1 MWIILN
7 EEERAFMD
15 RTLMRTSEYKKISI
29 EETLG
34 KLQTSAAGLKESEA
48 VNRLQIDGYNEIT
61 EKKQNPLL
69 QFVSRYWGPM
79 PWLLELAMV
88 LSFLLDRPL
97 EGIIILVLL
106 TVNAVIGYIHSRNS
120 QRAVELLK
128 NKLAVKARIL
138 REGNMALRNAREV
151 VPGDIIM
158 VKLGDIVPADAKIIG
173 DTVSVDESSLTGE
186 SLPKE
191 AHQSDIVYSGSI
203 VKRGETR
210 CVVVN
215 TGASTYF
222 GRTAELV
229 KIAKPKSHQEEVMMT
244 IVKYMMYLGIAASL
258 IVAVYAVIMGFKLIL
273 IVTFIVTFLMGA
285 VPVALPAVLTIVQAA
300 GAVELSKKNILVTKL
315 DSVEDASSIDIL
327 CLDKTGTITQNNLSV
342 TDSVSFNGCTKEDV
356 IRLAMLASQEKGMD
370 AIDLAVIAYGK
381 SLGIDKTV
389 ASYRQLSFTPF
400 DPSIKRTEAVIAD
413 GAEEFKVVKGAA
425 QTIIGLSKGM
435 DKDTMEKIEAA
446 VKEFS
451 VKGYRTLAVGR
462 SQGSD
467 SGELKFVGLV
477 ALADPPRKCAAK
489 MIEEIRALG
498 IKPMMLTGDHAA
510 IAKEIARQVG
520 IGSNIISMTDIKDL
534 PEEEQVKIVKQ
545 SDGFAQIYPEDKYKI
560 VKLLQSSGHT
570 VGMTGDG
577 VNDAPALKQA
587 EMGIAVN
594 NSTDVAKAS
603 ASVVLTEDGI
613 NVIVDAIKVSRET
626 FQRMLSWVINK
637 ETKVIGFV
645 GVLTVGFFWLHR
657 LVLSLLGMSLL
668 VFANDFITMS
678 LATDNVKHTSNP
690 NTWNVKNITLA
701 SLALGILLI
710 LETLAVMVIG
720 KLYFHITDK
729 QMPTLVL
736 LNLVFA
742 SQFRI
747 LIVRERQRFWSSL
760 PGRELLLSTFAA
772 LVLFVLLGTYGWIIP
787 SMSFYKVL
795 LVLGLSALF
804 TLGLDFPKY
813 SLFKK
818 FGL

>member
-1 MWIILN
+1 
-7 EEERAFMD
+7 MD
-15 RTLMRTSEYKKISI
+15 RTTIKTSEYKKISI
-29 EETLG
+29 EETLK
-34 KLQTSAAGLKESEA
+34 KLQTSTAGLKESEA
-48 VNRLQIDGYNEIT
+48 VDRQKIDGFNEIT
-61 EKKQNPLL
+61 EKKQNPFLE
-69 QFVSRYWGPM
+69 FISRYWGPM
-79 PWLLELAMV
+79 PWLLELAMI

-106 TVNAVIGYIHSRNS
+106 TINATIGYLHSRNS

-128 NKLAVKARIL
+128 NKLAVKARVL
-138 REGNMALRNAREV
+138 REGNLAIRNAREV
-151 VPGDIIM
+151 VPGDVIM
-158 VKLGDIVPADAKIIG
+158 IKLGDIVPADAKIIG
-173 DTVSVDESSLTGE
+173 DTISVDESSLTGE

-191 AHQSDIVYSGSI
+191 AHRSDIVYSGSI

-215 TGASTYF
+215 TGANTYF

-258 IVAVYAVIMGFKLIL
+258 IVAGYALIMGFKPIL

-300 GAVELSKKNILVTKL
+300 GAVDLSKKNILVTKL

-356 IRLAMLASQEKGMD
+356 VRLAMLASQEKGMD
-370 AIDLAVIAYGK
+370 AIDLAIIANGK
-381 SLGIDKTV
+381 SLGIDKVV
-389 ASYRQLSFTPF
+389 ASYNQVSFTPF
-400 DPSIKRTEAVIAD
+400 DPSIRRTEAIIE
-413 GAEEFKVVKGAA
+413 GSGERFKVVKGAA
-425 QTIIGLSKGM
+425 QTVISLSKGM
-435 DKDTMEKIEAA
+435 DKDTTEKVEAA

-451 VKGYRTLAVGR
+451 LKGYRTLAVGR
-462 SQGSD
+462 TQGGD
-467 SGELKFVGLV
+467 SGDLKFVGLV

-489 MIEEIRALG
+489 MIEELRALG

-520 IGSNIISMTDIKDL
+520 IGGNIISMTDIKDL
-534 PEEEQVKIVKQ
+534 SEEEQIKIVKQ

-645 GVLTVGFFWLHR
+645 GVLTVGFFWLHK

-678 LATDNVKHTSNP
+678 LATDNVQHTSNP
-690 NTWNVKNITLA
+690 NTWNVKDITLA
-701 SLALGILLI
+701 SLFLGVLLI
-710 LETLAVMVIG
+710 LETIVVMIIG
-720 KLYFHITDK
+720 IRYFNITDK

-747 LIVRERQRFWSSL
+747 LIVRERQHFWSSM

-772 LVLFVLLGTYGWIIP
+772 LVLFVILGTFGWLMP
-787 SMSFYKVL
+787 SLTLYKVL

-804 TLGLDFPKY
+804 TLALDFPKY
-813 SLFKK
+813 SIFRKL
-818 FGL
+818 GL

>member
-1 MWIILN
+1 MNLIV
-7 EEERAFMD
+7 
-15 RTLMRTSEYKKISI
+15 MRTSEYKKISI
-29 EETLG
+29 DETL
-34 KLQTSAAGLKESEA
+34 KNLQTSVDGLNESDALERQK
-48 VNRLQIDGYNEIT
+48 NLGYNEIT
-61 EKKQNPLL
+61 EKKQNPFLG
-69 QFVSRYWGPM
+69 FISRYWGTM
-79 PWLLELAMV
+79 PWLLELAML

-97 EGIIILVLL
+97 EGIIILILL
-106 TVNAVIGYIHSRNS
+106 TINATIGYIHSRNS

-138 REGNMALRNAREV
+138 RDGNLAIRSAREV

-158 VKLGDIVPADAKIIG
+158 IKLGDIIPADAKIIG
-173 DTVSVDESSLTGE
+173 DPISVDESSLTGE

-191 AHQSDIVYSGSI
+191 AHQSDIVYSGST

-215 TGASTYF
+215 TGSKTYF

-244 IVKYMMYLGIAASL
+244 IVKYMMYLGIVASL
-258 IVAVYAVIMGFKLIL
+258 IVAGYAVIMGFKPIL

-300 GAVELSKKNILVTKL
+300 GAVDLSKKNILVTKL
-315 DSVEDASSIDIL
+315 DAVEDASSIDIL

-342 TDSVSFNGCTKEDV
+342 TDCVSFNGCKKEDV

-370 AIDLAVIAYGK
+370 AIDLAILANGK
-381 SLGIDKTV
+381 SLGIDKIIE
-389 ASYRQLSFTPF
+389 SYKQTSFTPF
-400 DPSIKRTEAVIAD
+400 DPSIKRTEAIIED
-413 GAEEFKVVKGAA
+413 GTDRFKVVKGAA
-425 QTIIGLSKGM
+425 QTVLGLSKDM
-435 DKDTMEKIEAA
+435 DKDTIEQVEAA
-446 VKEFS
+446 IKEFS
-451 VKGYRTLAVGR
+451 LKGYRTLAIGR
-462 SQGSD
+462 TQGSENGD
-467 SGELKFVGLV
+467 LKFVGLV

-489 MIEEIRALG
+489 MIEEIKALG
-498 IKPMMLTGDHAA
+498 IKPMMLTGDHVA
-510 IAKEIARQVG
+510 IAKEIAQQVG
-520 IGSNIISMTDIKDL
+520 IGSNVIRLTDIKDL
-534 PEEEQVKIVKQ
+534 SEEEQIKIVKQ
-545 SDGFAQIYPEDKYKI
+545 SDGFAQIYPEDKYRI

-587 EMGIAVN
+587 EMGIAVS

-645 GVLTVGFFWLHR
+645 GVLTVGFFWLHK

-690 NTWNVKNITLA
+690 NTWDVKNITVA
-701 SLALGILLI
+701 SLVLGILLI
-710 LETLAVMVIG
+710 LETIVVMIIG
-720 KLYFHITDK
+720 KRYFNITDE

-747 LIVRERQRFWSSL
+747 LIVRERQHFWSSL
-760 PGRELLLSTFAA
+760 PGRELLISTIAA
-772 LVLFVLLGTYGWIIP
+772 LVLFVILGVFGWIIP
-787 SMSFYKVL
+787 PIKLSTVL

-804 TLGLDFPKY
+804 TLALDFPKY
-813 SLFKK
+813 YIFKK
-818 FGL
+818 VGL

>member
-1 MWIILN
+1 MDLKIIK
-7 EEERAFMD
+7 
-15 RTLMRTSEYKKISI
+15 TSEYKALSI
-29 EETLG
+29 EETLKG
-34 KLQTSAAGLKESEA
+34 LQTSEVGLKDADVSE
-48 VNRLQIDGYNEIT
+48 RQKIFGYNEIT
-61 EKKQNPLL
+61 EKKKSPFLA
-69 QFVSRYWGPM
+69 FISRYWGPM
-79 PWLLELAMV
+79 PWLLELAMI
-88 LSFLLDRPL
+88 LSFLLDRPI
-97 EGIIILVLL
+97 EGVIILLLL
-106 TVNAVIGYIHSRNS
+106 TINATIGYMHSRNS

-128 NKLAVKARIL
+128 SKLAVKARVIRDGKL
-138 REGNMALRNAREV
+138 TVVNAREL
-151 VPGDIIM
+151 VPGDIIII
-158 VKLGDIVPADAKIIG
+158 KLGDVIPADAKIIG
-173 DTVSVDESSLTGE
+173 DPVSVDESSLTGE

-191 AHQSDIVYSGSI
+191 ARTSDVVFSGST
-203 VKRGETR
+203 VKRGETK

-215 TGASTYF
+215 TGSNTYF

-244 IVKYMMYLGIAASL
+244 IVKYMMYLGIVAS
-258 IVAVYAVIMGFKLIL
+258 IVVSGYAIIMHVKPIL

-300 GAVELSKKNILVTKL
+300 GAVELSKKNVLVTRL

-327 CLDKTGTITQNNLSV
+327 CLDKTGTITQNNLTV
-342 TDSVSFNGCTKEDV
+342 TDSIPFNGCKKEDV

-370 AIDLAVIAYGK
+370 AIDLAILSYGRTH
-381 SLGIDKTV
+381 SIDKLV
-389 ASYRQLSFTPF
+389 ESYKQLSFTPF
-400 DPSIKRTEAVIAD
+400 DPSIKRTEAIVE
-413 GAEEFKVVKGAA
+413 GNGERFKVVKGAA
-425 QTIIGLSKGM
+425 QTIISLSKEM
-435 DKDTMEKIEAA
+435 DKDTTEKIEAA
-446 VKEFS
+446 VKDLS
-451 VKGYRTLAVGR
+451 LKGYRTLAVGR
-462 SQGSD
+462 TLESD
-467 SGELKFVGLV
+467 SGELKFVGLI

-489 MIEEIRALG
+489 MIEEIKSLG
-498 IKPMMLTGDHAA
+498 IKPMMLTGDHVA
-510 IAKEIARQVG
+510 IAREIAKQVG
-520 IGSNIISMTDIKDL
+520 IGSNVIRLSDIKDL
-534 PEEEQVKIVKQ
+534 KEEEQLDIVKN
-545 SDGFAQIYPEDKYKI
+545 SDGFAQIYPEDKYRI
-560 VKLLQSSGHT
+560 VKLLQTSGHT

-587 EMGIAVN
+587 EMGIAVS

-690 NTWNVKNITLA
+690 NTWNVKDITLA
-701 SLALGILLI
+701 SLVLGVLLI
-710 LETLAVMVIG
+710 LETVLVMIIG
-720 KLYFHITDK
+720 KRYFHITDT

-742 SQFRI
+742 SQFRV
-747 LIVRERQRFWSSL
+747 LIVRERQHFWSSM
-760 PGRELLLSTFAA
+760 PGRELLISTIVT
-772 LVLFVLLGTYGWIIP
+772 LILFVVLGTVGWLMP
-787 SMSFYKVL
+787 SLPLYKVL

-804 TLGLDFPKY
+804 TLALDFPKY
-813 SLFKK
+813 YIFQRL
-818 FGL
+818 GL

>member
-1 MWIILN
+1 
-7 EEERAFMD
+7 MD
-15 RTLMRTSEYKKISI
+15 PKVMRTSEYKKISI
-29 EETLG
+29 EETL
-34 KLQTSAAGLKESEA
+34 KNLQTSMDGLKESDA
-48 VNRLQIDGYNEIT
+48 LDRQKSFGYNEIT
-61 EKKQNPLL
+61 EKKQNPFLG
-69 QFVSRYWGPM
+69 FISRYWGPM
-79 PWLLELAMV
+79 PWLLELAMI

-106 TVNAVIGYIHSRNS
+106 TVNATIGYIHSRNS

-138 REGNMALRNAREV
+138 RDGNLAIRNAREV
-151 VPGDIIM
+151 VPGDVIM
-158 VKLGDIVPADAKIIG
+158 IKLGDIIPADAKIIG
-173 DTVSVDESSLTGE
+173 DTISVDESSLTGE

-191 AHQSDIVYSGSI
+191 AHQSDIVYSGST

-215 TGASTYF
+215 TGSNTYF

-258 IVAVYAVIMGFKLIL
+258 IVAGYAVIMHFELIL
-273 IVTFIVTFLMGA
+273 IITFIVTFLMGA

-342 TDSVSFNGCTKEDV
+342 TDSVSFNGCRKEDV

-370 AIDLAVIAYGK
+370 AIDLAILAHGK
-381 SLGIDKTV
+381 SLGIDKV
-389 ASYRQLSFTPF
+389 IESYKQTSFTPF
-400 DPSIKRTEAVIAD
+400 DPSIKRTEAIIED
-413 GAEEFKVVKGAA
+413 GTDRFKVVKGAA
-425 QTIIGLSKGM
+425 QTVIGLSKGM
-435 DKDTMEKIEAA
+435 DKDTMENVEAA

-451 VKGYRTLAVGR
+451 LKGYRTLAIGR
-462 SQGSD
+462 TQGSENGD
-467 SGELKFVGLV
+467 LKFVGLI

-489 MIEEIRALG
+489 MIEEIKALG
-498 IKPMMLTGDHAA
+498 IKPIMLTGDHVA
-510 IAKEIARQVG
+510 IAKEIAQQVG
-520 IGSNIISMTDIKDL
+520 IGSNVIRLTDIKDL
-534 PEEEQVKIVKQ
+534 TEEEQIKIVKQ
-545 SDGFAQIYPEDKYKI
+545 SDGFAQIYPEDKYRI

-587 EMGIAVN
+587 EMGIAVS

-613 NVIVDAIKVSRET
+613 NVIVDAIKVSRQT

-645 GVLTVGFFWLHR
+645 GVLTVGFFWLHK

-690 NTWNVKNITLA
+690 NTWDVKNITLA
-701 SLALGILLI
+701 SLVLGILLI
-710 LETLAVMVIG
+710 LETIVVMIIG
-720 KLYFHITDK
+720 KQYFHITDA

-747 LIVRERQRFWSSL
+747 LIVRERQHFWSSL
-760 PGRELLLSTFAA
+760 PGRELLISTFAA
-772 LVLFVLLGTYGWIIP
+772 IVLFVILGVYGWIIP
-787 SMSFYKVL
+787 YLTLSTVL

-804 TLGLDFPKY
+804 TLALDFPKY
-813 SLFKK
+813 YIFKK
-818 FGL
+818 VGL

>member
-1 MWIILN
+1 MDLKIIK
-7 EEERAFMD
+7 
-15 RTLMRTSEYKKISI
+15 TSEYKALSI
-29 EETLG
+29 EETLKG
-34 KLQTSAAGLKESEA
+34 LQTSEVGLKDADVSE
-48 VNRLQIDGYNEIT
+48 RQKIFGYNEIT
-61 EKKQNPLL
+61 EKKKSPFLA
-69 QFVSRYWGPM
+69 FISRYWGPM
-79 PWLLELAMV
+79 PWLLELAMI
-88 LSFLLDRPL
+88 LSFLLDRPI
-97 EGIIILVLL
+97 EGVIILLLL
-106 TVNAVIGYIHSRNS
+106 TINATIGYMHSRNS

-128 NKLAVKARIL
+128 SKLAVKARVIRDGKL
-138 REGNMALRNAREV
+138 TVVNAREL
-151 VPGDIIM
+151 VPGDIIII
-158 VKLGDIVPADAKIIG
+158 KLGDVIPADAKIIG
-173 DTVSVDESSLTGE
+173 DPVSVDESSLTGE

-191 AHQSDIVYSGSI
+191 ARKSDVVFSGST
-203 VKRGETR
+203 VKRGETK

-215 TGASTYF
+215 TGSNTYF

-244 IVKYMMYLGIAASL
+244 IVKYMMYLGIVAS
-258 IVAVYAVIMGFKLIL
+258 IVVSGYAIIMHVKPIL

-300 GAVELSKKNILVTKL
+300 GAVELSKKNVLVTRL

-327 CLDKTGTITQNNLSV
+327 CLDKTGTITQNNLTV
-342 TDSVSFNGCTKEDV
+342 TDSIPFNGCKKEDV

-370 AIDLAVIAYGK
+370 AIDLAILSYGRTH
-381 SLGIDKTV
+381 SIDKLV
-389 ASYRQLSFTPF
+389 KPYKQLSFTPF
-400 DPSIKRTEAVIAD
+400 DPSIKRTEAIVE
-413 GAEEFKVVKGAA
+413 GNGERFKVVKGAA
-425 QTIIGLSKGM
+425 QTIISLSKEM
-435 DKDTMEKIEAA
+435 DKDTTEKIEAA
-446 VKEFS
+446 VKDLS
-451 VKGYRTLAVGR
+451 LKGYRTLAVGR
-462 SQGSD
+462 TLESD
-467 SGELKFVGLV
+467 SGELKFVGLI

-489 MIEEIRALG
+489 MIEEIKSLG
-498 IKPMMLTGDHAA
+498 IKPMMLTGDHVA
-510 IAKEIARQVG
+510 IAREIAKQVG
-520 IGSNIISMTDIKDL
+520 IGSNVIRLSDIKDL
-534 PEEEQVKIVKQ
+534 KEEEQLDIVKN
-545 SDGFAQIYPEDKYKI
+545 SDGFAQIYPEDKYRI
-560 VKLLQSSGHT
+560 VKLLQTSGHT

-587 EMGIAVN
+587 EMGIAVS

-690 NTWNVKNITLA
+690 NTWNVKDITLA
-701 SLALGILLI
+701 SLVLGVLLI
-710 LETLAVMVIG
+710 LETVLVMVIG
-720 KLYFHITDK
+720 KRYFHITDT

-742 SQFRI
+742 SQFRV
-747 LIVRERQRFWSSL
+747 LIVRERQHFWSSM
-760 PGRELLLSTFAA
+760 PGRELLISTIVT
-772 LVLFVLLGTYGWIIP
+772 LILFVVLGTVGWLMP
-787 SMSFYKVL
+787 SLPLYKVL

-804 TLGLDFPKY
+804 TLALDFPKY
-813 SLFKK
+813 YIFQRL
-818 FGL
+818 GL

>member
-1 MWIILN
+1 MKRSRIS
-7 EEERAFMD
+7 MD
-15 RTLMRTSEYKKISI
+15 RTAMKTSEYKKISI
-29 EETLG
+29 EETLK
-34 KLQTSAAGLKESEA
+34 KLQTSTAGLKESEA
-48 VNRLQIDGYNEIT
+48 VDRQKIDGYNEIT
-61 EKKQNPLL
+61 EKKQNPFLE
-69 QFVSRYWGPM
+69 FISRYWGPM
-79 PWLLELAMV
+79 PWLLELAMI

-106 TVNAVIGYIHSRNS
+106 TINAIIGYLHSRNS

-128 NKLAVKARIL
+128 NKLAVKARVL
-138 REGNMALRNAREV
+138 WEGNLAIRNAREV
-151 VPGDIIM
+151 VPGDVIM
-158 VKLGDIVPADAKIIG
+158 IKLGDIVPADGKIIG
-173 DTVSVDESSLTGE
+173 DTISVDESSLTGE

-215 TGASTYF
+215 TGANTYF

-258 IVAVYAVIMGFKLIL
+258 IVAGYALIMGFKPIL

-370 AIDLAVIAYGK
+370 AIDLAIIAHGK
-381 SLGIDKTV
+381 SLGIDKVV
-389 ASYRQLSFTPF
+389 ASYKQLSFTPF
-400 DPSIKRTEAVIAD
+400 DPSIKRTEAIIED
-413 GAEEFKVVKGAA
+413 GAEKFKVVKGAA
-425 QTIIGLSKGM
+425 QTIISLSKGM
-435 DKDTMEKIEAA
+435 DKDTTDKVEAA

-451 VKGYRTLAVGR
+451 LKGYRTLA
-462 SQGSD
+462 
-467 SGELKFVGLV
+467 
-477 ALADPPRKCAAK
+477 
-489 MIEEIRALG
+489 
-498 IKPMMLTGDHAA
+498 
-510 IAKEIARQVG
+510 
-520 IGSNIISMTDIKDL
+520 
-534 PEEEQVKIVKQ
+534 
-545 SDGFAQIYPEDKYKI
+545 
-560 VKLLQSSGHT
+560 

-645 GVLTVGFFWLHR
+645 GVLTVGFFWLHK

-690 NTWNVKNITLA
+690 NTWNVKDITLA
-701 SLALGILLI
+701 SLFLGILLI
-710 LETLAVMVIG
+710 LETIVVMLIG
-720 KLYFHITDK
+720 IKYFNITDK

-747 LIVRERQRFWSSL
+747 LIVRERQYFWSSM
-760 PGRELLLSTFAA
+760 PGRELILSTLAA
-772 LVLFVLLGTYGWIIP
+772 LVLFVLLGAYGWLMP
-787 SMSFYKVL
+787 SLTLYKVL
-795 LVLGLSALF
+795 LVLVLSALF
-804 TLGLDFPKY
+804 TLALDFPKY
-813 SLFKK
+813 SIFRKL
-818 FGL
+818 GL

>member
-1 MWIILN
+1 MDLKIIK
-7 EEERAFMD
+7 
-15 RTLMRTSEYKKISI
+15 TSEYKALSI
-29 EETLG
+29 EETLKG
-34 KLQTSAAGLKESEA
+34 LQTSEVGLKDADVSE
-48 VNRLQIDGYNEIT
+48 RQKIFGYNEIT
-61 EKKQNPLL
+61 EKKKSPFLA
-69 QFVSRYWGPM
+69 FISRYWGPM
-79 PWLLELAMV
+79 PWLLELAMI
-88 LSFLLDRPL
+88 LSFLLDRPI
-97 EGIIILVLL
+97 EGVIILLLL
-106 TVNAVIGYIHSRNS
+106 TINATIGYMHSRNS

-128 NKLAVKARIL
+128 SKLAVKARVIRDGKL
-138 REGNMALRNAREV
+138 TVVNAREL
-151 VPGDIIM
+151 VPGDIIII
-158 VKLGDIVPADAKIIG
+158 KLGDVIPADAKIIG
-173 DTVSVDESSLTGE
+173 DPVSVDESSLTGE

-191 AHQSDIVYSGSI
+191 ARTSDVVFSGST
-203 VKRGETR
+203 VKRGETK

-215 TGASTYF
+215 TGSNTYF

-244 IVKYMMYLGIAASL
+244 IVKYMMYLGIVAS
-258 IVAVYAVIMGFKLIL
+258 IVVSGYAIIMHVKPIL

-300 GAVELSKKNILVTKL
+300 GAVELSKKNVLVTRL

-327 CLDKTGTITQNNLSV
+327 CLDKTGTITQNNLTV
-342 TDSVSFNGCTKEDV
+342 TDSIPFNGCKKEDV

-370 AIDLAVIAYGK
+370 AIDLAILSYGRTH
-381 SLGIDKTV
+381 SIDKLV
-389 ASYRQLSFTPF
+389 ESYKQLSFTPF
-400 DPSIKRTEAVIAD
+400 DPSIKRTEAIVE
-413 GAEEFKVVKGAA
+413 GNGERFKVVKGAA
-425 QTIIGLSKGM
+425 QTIISLSKEM
-435 DKDTMEKIEAA
+435 DKDTTEKIEAA
-446 VKEFS
+446 VKDLS
-451 VKGYRTLAVGR
+451 LKGYRTLAVGR
-462 SQGSD
+462 TLESD
-467 SGELKFVGLV
+467 SGELKFVGLI

-489 MIEEIRALG
+489 MIEEIKSLG
-498 IKPMMLTGDHAA
+498 IKPMMLTGDHVA
-510 IAKEIARQVG
+510 IAREIAKQVG
-520 IGSNIISMTDIKDL
+520 IGSNVIRLSDIKDL
-534 PEEEQVKIVKQ
+534 KEEEQLDIVKN
-545 SDGFAQIYPEDKYKI
+545 SDGFAQIYPEDKYRI
-560 VKLLQSSGHT
+560 VKLLQTSGHT

-587 EMGIAVN
+587 EMGIAVS

-690 NTWNVKNITLA
+690 NTWNVKDITLA
-701 SLALGILLI
+701 SLVLGVLLI
-710 LETLAVMVIG
+710 LETVLVMVIG
-720 KLYFHITDK
+720 KRYFHITDT

-742 SQFRI
+742 SQFRV
-747 LIVRERQRFWSSL
+747 LIVRERQHFWSSM
-760 PGRELLLSTFAA
+760 PGRELLISTIVT
-772 LVLFVLLGTYGWIIP
+772 LILFVVLGTVGWLMP
-787 SMSFYKVL
+787 SLPLYKVL

-804 TLGLDFPKY
+804 TLALDFPKY
-813 SLFKK
+813 YIFQRL
-818 FGL
+818 GL

>member
-1 MWIILN
+1 MN
-7 EEERAFMD
+7 PKA
-15 RTLMRTSEYKKISI
+15 MRTSEYKKISI
-29 EETLG
+29 EETL
-34 KLQTSAAGLKESEA
+34 KNLQTSMDGLKESDA
-48 VNRLQIDGYNEIT
+48 LDRQKSFGYNEIT
-61 EKKQNPLL
+61 EKKQNPFLG
-69 QFVSRYWGPM
+69 FISRYWGPM
-79 PWLLELAMV
+79 PWLLELAMI

-106 TVNAVIGYIHSRNS
+106 TINATIGYIHSRNS

-138 REGNMALRNAREV
+138 RNGNLAIRNAKEV
-151 VPGDIIM
+151 VPGDVIM
-158 VKLGDIVPADAKIIG
+158 IKLGDIIPADAKIAG
-173 DTVSVDESSLTGE
+173 DTISVDESSLTGE

-191 AHQSDIVYSGSI
+191 AHQSDIVYSGST

-215 TGASTYF
+215 TGSNTYF

-258 IVAVYAVIMGFKLIL
+258 IVAGYAVIMHFELIL

-342 TDSVSFNGCTKEDV
+342 TDSVSFNGCRKEDV

-370 AIDLAVIAYGK
+370 AIDLAILAHGK
-381 SLGIDKTV
+381 SLGIAKV
-389 ASYRQLSFTPF
+389 IESYKQTSFTPF
-400 DPSIKRTEAVIAD
+400 DPSIKRTEAIIED
-413 GAEEFKVVKGAA
+413 GTDRFKVVKGAA
-425 QTIIGLSKGM
+425 QTVIGLSKGM
-435 DKDTMEKIEAA
+435 DKDTIENVEAA

-451 VKGYRTLAVGR
+451 LKGYRTLAIGR
-462 SQGSD
+462 TQGSENGD
-467 SGELKFVGLV
+467 LKFVGLI

-489 MIEEIRALG
+489 MIEEIKALG
-498 IKPMMLTGDHAA
+498 IKPMMLTGDHVA
-510 IAKEIARQVG
+510 IAKEIAQRVG
-520 IGSNIISMTDIKDL
+520 IGSNVIRLTDIKDL
-534 PEEEQVKIVKQ
+534 TEEEQIKIVKQ
-545 SDGFAQIYPEDKYKI
+545 SDGFAQIYPEDKYRI

-587 EMGIAVN
+587 EMGIAVSN
-594 NSTDVAKAS
+594 ATDVAKAS

-645 GVLTVGFFWLHR
+645 GVLTVGFFWLHK

-690 NTWNVKNITLA
+690 NTWDVKNITLA
-701 SLALGILLI
+701 SLVLGILLI
-710 LETLAVMVIG
+710 LETIVVMIIG
-720 KLYFHITDK
+720 KQYFHITDA

-747 LIVRERQRFWSSL
+747 LIVRERQHFWSSL
-760 PGRELLLSTFAA
+760 PGRELLISTFAA
-772 LVLFVLLGTYGWIIP
+772 IVLFVILGVYGWIIP
-787 SMSFYKVL
+787 YLTLSTVL

-804 TLGLDFPKY
+804 TLALDFPKY
-813 SLFKK
+813 YIFKK
-818 FGL
+818 VGL

>member
-1 MWIILN
+1 MDLKIIK
-7 EEERAFMD
+7 
-15 RTLMRTSEYKKISI
+15 TSEYKALSI
-29 EETLG
+29 EETLKG
-34 KLQTSAAGLKESEA
+34 LQTSEVGLKDADVSE
-48 VNRLQIDGYNEIT
+48 RQKIFGYNEIT
-61 EKKQNPLL
+61 EKKKSPFLA
-69 QFVSRYWGPM
+69 FISRYWGPM
-79 PWLLELAMV
+79 PWLLELAMI
-88 LSFLLDRPL
+88 LSFLLDRPI
-97 EGIIILVLL
+97 EGVIILLLL
-106 TVNAVIGYIHSRNS
+106 TINATIGYMHSRNS

-128 NKLAVKARIL
+128 SKLAVKARVIRDGKL
-138 REGNMALRNAREV
+138 TVVNAREL
-151 VPGDIIM
+151 VPGDIIII
-158 VKLGDIVPADAKIIG
+158 KLGDVIPADAKIIG
-173 DTVSVDESSLTGE
+173 DPVSVDESSLTGE

-191 AHQSDIVYSGSI
+191 ARTSDVVFSGST
-203 VKRGETR
+203 VKRGETK

-215 TGASTYF
+215 TGSNTYF

-244 IVKYMMYLGIAASL
+244 IVKYMMYLGIVAS
-258 IVAVYAVIMGFKLIL
+258 IVVSGYAIIMHVKPIL

-300 GAVELSKKNILVTKL
+300 GAVELSKKNVLVTRL

-327 CLDKTGTITQNNLSV
+327 CLDKTGTITQNNLTV
-342 TDSVSFNGCTKEDV
+342 TDSIPFNGCKKEDV

-370 AIDLAVIAYGK
+370 AIDLAILSYGRTH
-381 SLGIDKTV
+381 SIDKLV
-389 ASYRQLSFTPF
+389 EPYKQLSFTPF
-400 DPSIKRTEAVIAD
+400 DPSIKRTEAIVE
-413 GAEEFKVVKGAA
+413 GNGERFKVVKGAA
-425 QTIIGLSKGM
+425 QTIISLSKEM
-435 DKDTMEKIEAA
+435 DKDTTEKIEAA
-446 VKEFS
+446 VKDLS
-451 VKGYRTLAVGR
+451 LKGYRTLAVGR
-462 SQGSD
+462 TLESD
-467 SGELKFVGLV
+467 SGELKFVGLI

-489 MIEEIRALG
+489 MIEEIKSLG
-498 IKPMMLTGDHAA
+498 IKPMMLTGDHVA
-510 IAKEIARQVG
+510 IAREIAKQVG
-520 IGSNIISMTDIKDL
+520 IGSNVIRLSDIKDL
-534 PEEEQVKIVKQ
+534 KEEEQLDIVKN
-545 SDGFAQIYPEDKYKI
+545 SDGFAQIYPEDKYRI
-560 VKLLQSSGHT
+560 VKLLQTSGHT

-587 EMGIAVN
+587 EMGIAVS

-690 NTWNVKNITLA
+690 NTWNVKDITLA
-701 SLALGILLI
+701 SLVLGVLLI
-710 LETLAVMVIG
+710 LETVLVMIIG
-720 KLYFHITDK
+720 KRYFHITDT

-742 SQFRI
+742 SQFRV
-747 LIVRERQRFWSSL
+747 LIVRERQHFWSSM
-760 PGRELLLSTFAA
+760 PGRELLISTIVT
-772 LVLFVLLGTYGWIIP
+772 LILFVVLGTVGWLMP
-787 SMSFYKVL
+787 SLPLYKVL

-804 TLGLDFPKY
+804 TLALDFPKY
-813 SLFKK
+813 YIFQRL
-818 FGL
+818 GL

>member
-1 MWIILN
+1 MDLKIIK
-7 EEERAFMD
+7 
-15 RTLMRTSEYKKISI
+15 TSEYKALSI
-29 EETLG
+29 EETLKG
-34 KLQTSAAGLKESEA
+34 LQTSEVGLKDADVSE
-48 VNRLQIDGYNEIT
+48 RQKIFGYNEIT
-61 EKKQNPLL
+61 EKKKSPFLA
-69 QFVSRYWGPM
+69 FISRYWGPM
-79 PWLLELAMV
+79 PWLLELAMI
-88 LSFLLDRPL
+88 LSFLLDRPI
-97 EGIIILVLL
+97 EGVIILLLL
-106 TVNAVIGYIHSRNS
+106 TINATIGYMHSRNS

-128 NKLAVKARIL
+128 SKLAVKARVIRDGKL
-138 REGNMALRNAREV
+138 TVVNAREL
-151 VPGDIIM
+151 VPGDIIII
-158 VKLGDIVPADAKIIG
+158 KLGDVIPADAKIIG
-173 DTVSVDESSLTGE
+173 DPVSVDESSLTGE

-191 AHQSDIVYSGSI
+191 ARTSDVVFSGST
-203 VKRGETR
+203 VKRGETK

-215 TGASTYF
+215 TGSNTYF

-244 IVKYMMYLGIAASL
+244 IVKYMMYLGIVAS
-258 IVAVYAVIMGFKLIL
+258 IVVSGYAIIMHVKPIL

-300 GAVELSKKNILVTKL
+300 GAVELSKKNVLVTRL

-327 CLDKTGTITQNNLSV
+327 CLDKTGTITQNNLTV
-342 TDSVSFNGCTKEDV
+342 TDSIPFNGCKKEDV

-370 AIDLAVIAYGK
+370 AIDLAILSYGRTH
-381 SLGIDKTV
+381 SIDKLV
-389 ASYRQLSFTPF
+389 ESYKQLSFTPF
-400 DPSIKRTEAVIAD
+400 DPSIKRTEAIVE
-413 GAEEFKVVKGAA
+413 GNGERFKVVKGAA
-425 QTIIGLSKGM
+425 QTIISLSKEM
-435 DKDTMEKIEAA
+435 DKDTTEKIEAA
-446 VKEFS
+446 VKDLS
-451 VKGYRTLAVGR
+451 LKGYRTLAVGR
-462 SQGSD
+462 TLESD
-467 SGELKFVGLV
+467 SGELKFVGLI

-489 MIEEIRALG
+489 MIEEIKSLG
-498 IKPMMLTGDHAA
+498 IKPMMLTGDHVA
-510 IAKEIARQVG
+510 IAREIAKQVG
-520 IGSNIISMTDIKDL
+520 IGSNVIRLSDIKDL
-534 PEEEQVKIVKQ
+534 KEEEQLDIVKN
-545 SDGFAQIYPEDKYKI
+545 SDGFAQIYPEDKYRI
-560 VKLLQSSGHT
+560 VKLLQTSGHT

-587 EMGIAVN
+587 EMGIAVS

-690 NTWNVKNITLA
+690 NTWNVKDITLA
-701 SLALGILLI
+701 SLVLGVLLI
-710 LETLAVMVIG
+710 LETVLVMIIG
-720 KLYFHITDK
+720 KRYFHITDT

-747 LIVRERQRFWSSL
+747 LIVRERQHFWSSM
-760 PGRELLLSTFAA
+760 PGRELLISTIVT
-772 LVLFVLLGTYGWIIP
+772 LILFVVLGTVGWLMP
-787 SMSFYKVL
+787 SLPLYKVL

-804 TLGLDFPKY
+804 TLALDFPKY
-813 SLFKK
+813 YIFQRL
-818 FGL
+818 GL

>member
-1 MWIILN
+1 
-7 EEERAFMD
+7 MD
-15 RTLMRTSEYKKISI
+15 RTTIKTSEYKKISI
-29 EETLG
+29 EETLN
-34 KLQTSAAGLKESEA
+34 KLQTSTAGLKESEA
-48 VNRLQIDGYNEIT
+48 VDRQKIDGFNEIT
-61 EKKQNPLL
+61 EKKQNPFLE
-69 QFVSRYWGPM
+69 FISRYWGPM
-79 PWLLELAMV
+79 PWLLELAMI

-106 TVNAVIGYIHSRNS
+106 TINATIGYLHSRNS

-128 NKLAVKARIL
+128 NKLAVKARVL
-138 REGNMALRNAREV
+138 REGNLAIRNAREV
-151 VPGDIIM
+151 VPGDVIM
-158 VKLGDIVPADAKIIG
+158 IKLGDIVPADGKIIG
-173 DTVSVDESSLTGE
+173 DTISVDESSLTGE

-191 AHQSDIVYSGSI
+191 AHRSDIVYSGSI

-215 TGASTYF
+215 TGANTYF

-258 IVAVYAVIMGFKLIL
+258 IVAGYAVIMGFTPIL

-300 GAVELSKKNILVTKL
+300 GAVDLSKKNILVTKL

-370 AIDLAVIAYGK
+370 AIDLAIIAHGK
-381 SLGIDKTV
+381 SLGIDKVV
-389 ASYRQLSFTPF
+389 ASYNQVSFIPF
-400 DPSIKRTEAVIAD
+400 DPSIKRTEAIIEG
-413 GAEEFKVVKGAA
+413 GAEKFKVVKGAA
-425 QTIIGLSKGM
+425 QTVISLSKGM
-435 DKDTMEKIEAA
+435 DKDTTDKVEAA

-451 VKGYRTLAVGR
+451 LKGYRTLAVGR
-462 SQGSD
+462 TQGSD
-467 SGELKFVGLV
+467 SGDLKFVGLV

-489 MIEEIRALG
+489 MIEELRALG

-510 IAKEIARQVG
+510 IAKEIAQQVG
-520 IGSNIISMTDIKDL
+520 IGGNIISMSDIKDL
-534 PEEEQVKIVKQ
+534 SEEEQIKIVKQ

-587 EMGIAVN
+587 EMGIAVS

-645 GVLTVGFFWLHR
+645 GVLTVGFFWLHK

-690 NTWNVKNITLA
+690 NTWNVKDITLA
-701 SLALGILLI
+701 SLFLGILLI
-710 LETLAVMVIG
+710 LETIVVMIIG
-720 KLYFHITDK
+720 IRYFNITDK
-729 QMPTLVL
+729 QMPALVL

-747 LIVRERQRFWSSL
+747 LIVRERQHFWSSM

-772 LVLFVLLGTYGWIIP
+772 LVLFVILGTFGWLMP
-787 SMSFYKVL
+787 SLTFDKVL

-804 TLGLDFPKY
+804 TLALDFPKY
-813 SLFKK
+813 SIFRKL
-818 FGL
+818 GL

>member
-1 MWIILN
+1 MNQTLLKTS
-7 EEERAFMD
+7 D
-15 RTLMRTSEYKKISI
+15 YRTISTG
-29 EETLG
+29 EVFEQ
-34 KLQTSAAGLKESEA
+34 LQSSADGLKEA
-48 VNRLQIDGYNEIT
+48 DATDRQKRFGYNEIT
-61 EKKQNPLL
+61 EEKKNPFLE
-69 QFVSRYWGPM
+69 FIGRYWGPM

-88 LSFLLDRPL
+88 LSFLLDRPV
-97 EGIIILVLL
+97 EGIIILILL

-128 NKLAVKARIL
+128 NKLAVQARVLRDGKLIL
-138 REGNMALRNAREV
+138 KNAREV
-151 VPGDIIM
+151 VPGDVILI
-158 VKLGDIVPADAKIIG
+158 KLGDIIPADAKILG
-173 DTVSVDESSLTGE
+173 DPISVDESSLTGE

-191 AHQSDIVYSGSI
+191 AHQADIVFSGAI

-210 CVVVN
+210 CIVVN
-215 TGASTYF
+215 TGANTYF

-258 IVAVYAVIMGFKLIL
+258 VVAGYAFVIHIQPLL

-342 TDSVSFNGCTKEDV
+342 TDSVSFNGCSKEDV
-356 IRLAMLASQEKGMD
+356 VRLAMLASQEKGMD
-370 AIDLAVIAYGK
+370 AIDLAIIHYGK
-381 SLGIDKTV
+381 SLGIDKLV
-389 ASYRQLSFTPF
+389 GGYNQISFTPF
-400 DPSIKRTEAVIAD
+400 DPAIKRTEAIIE
-413 GAEEFKVVKGAA
+413 GKGEKFKVVKGAA
-425 QTIIGLSKGM
+425 QTIIGLSREM
-435 DKDTMEKIEAA
+435 DSATMETIEAA
-446 VKEFS
+446 VKS
-451 VKGYRTLAVGR
+451 YSLKGYRTLAVGR
-462 SQGSD
+462 TAGMDSD
-467 SGELKFVGLV
+467 VLKFVGLV

-489 MIEEIRALG
+489 MIQELRELG

-510 IAKEIARQVG
+510 IAKHIAEEVG
-520 IGSNIISMTDIKDL
+520 IGSKVIRMTDIKDL
-534 PEEEQVKIVKQ
+534 PEEEQIKIVKE
-545 SDGFAQIYPEDKYKI
+545 SDGFAQIYPEDKYRI

-587 EMGIAVN
+587 EMGIAVS

-678 LATDNVKHTSNP
+678 LATDNVQHTSNP
-690 NTWNVKNITLA
+690 NTWNVKDITIA
-701 SLALGILLI
+701 SLVLGILLI
-710 LETLAVMVIG
+710 LETIVVMLIG
-720 KLYFHITDK
+720 KRYFDISDAR
-729 QMPTLVL
+729 MPTLVL

-747 LIVRERQRFWSSL
+747 LIVRERQHFWSSK
-760 PGRELLLSTFAA
+760 PGRELLISTFAA
-772 LVLFVLLGTYGWIIP
+772 VVLFVILGTYGWLIP
-787 SMSFYKVL
+787 SLTFGKVL
-795 LVLGLSALF
+795 LVLALSALF

-813 SLFKK
+813 SIFKK
-818 FGL
+818 LGL